1 MPKFAMVAASRAKP
15 GRDAEYAEWY
25 DTIHIKD
32 ICSVTGVKSGRR
44 MTALPE
50 VSPNTPP
57 GSYLAIYEIEVDDP
71 ATVLAE
77 MMQRSQAGEFR
88 MTDSI
93 DRESA
98 QIWFYRQD

>member
-1 MPKFAMVAASRAKP
+1 MPKFVMVAASKAKE
-15 GRDAEYAEWY
+15 GRDAEYTEWY

-32 ICSVTGVKSGRR
+32 ICSITGVKSGRR
-44 MTALPE
+44 LTALPE

-57 GSYLAIYEIEVDDP
+57 GAYLATYEIEADDP
-71 ATVLAE
+71 SSVLAE
-77 MMQRSQAGEFR
+77 MMQRSQAGEFT

-93 DRESA
+93 DMESA